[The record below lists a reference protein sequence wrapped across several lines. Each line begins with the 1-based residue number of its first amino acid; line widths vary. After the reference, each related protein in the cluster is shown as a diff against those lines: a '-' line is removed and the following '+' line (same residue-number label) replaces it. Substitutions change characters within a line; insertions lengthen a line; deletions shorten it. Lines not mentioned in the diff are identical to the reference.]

1 VKASDEKIWQ
11 PTVVQ
16 NLVRYAP
23 SGTYFARLRVGGET
37 CLEKF
42 ENRDVFRRETTIA
55 DTLRDHRSKIESLT
69 AFAEGKM
76 TVGNAADVY
85 LQKIRASILLKPR
98 SKEYRELM
106 MDFIRRSW
114 PSLFETEVRKVSPR
128 DCELWLSRYQQ
139 RYSPSVINNSIGTL
153 RAIFDQAIGC
163 GARSNNLAAGLS
175 RVKIRQKR
183 LELPSQS
190 ILAAKLQIAG
200 FDISRSGVSKIEARL
215 SYVDDKALLYL
226 AEVLKV
232 QVQELFPARPPGNRI
247 YDFIDKLE
255 TTRF

>member
-1 VKASDEKIWQ
+1 MKRFGSQLSCRISSDMLRRAPISRAYA
-11 PTVVQ
+11 
-16 NLVRYAP
+16 LVGKLVWKSLKTATF
-23 SGTYFARLRVGGET
+23 SVAKQRLP
-37 CLEKF
+37 
-42 ENRDVFRRETTIA
+42 

-183 LELPSQS
+183 LELPSQL